1 MGGPDSREFIRFQD
15 YCSKAFNI
23 LRKNAY
29 LIVNLLTMMVSA
41 GTSYPTQ
48 RSRS

>member
-1 MGGPDSREFIRFQD
+1 MGGPDSKEFVRFQE

-41 GTSYPTQ
+41 GSCRPMQ

>member
-1 MGGPDSREFIRFQD
+1 MGGPDSKEFVRFQD

-41 GTSYPTQ
+41 GKTSSTQ
-48 RSRS
+48 RSRN